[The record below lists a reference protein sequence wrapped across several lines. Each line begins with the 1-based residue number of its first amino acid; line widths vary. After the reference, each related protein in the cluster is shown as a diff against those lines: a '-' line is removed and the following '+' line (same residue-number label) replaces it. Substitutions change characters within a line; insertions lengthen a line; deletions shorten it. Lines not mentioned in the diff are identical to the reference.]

1 MRPAATATTATT
13 ATTAHRRVSFRKQ
26 DLRSATCM
34 RHALPKKHA
43 NTASVVV
50 GLSDSGSYVDFLKD
64 VMYDLSDADCK
75 LDTEL
80 EVLHGQYPFHLD
92 SRRMQMMHLGPHSIA
107 DWHRALVRAHD
118 ANPAAFAA
126 QWAQRDY
133 RVVPWRFFAALAQV
147 CEDKLRRPLSYFRI
161 DLPAKA
167 AKEAAA
173 RAKLMNGAGF
183 DVNDPD
189 AIPPSDDWE
198 WITEVHKSGG
208 RGQTQKVC
216 RWIRR

>member
-1 MRPAATATTATT
+1 MRSPASASS

-26 DLRSATCM
+26 NLRAATCM
-34 RHALPKKHA
+34 RHALPKKSA
-43 NTASVVV
+43 NTALAAVA
-50 GLSDSGSYVDFLKD
+50 LSDSGSYVDFIKD
-64 VMYDLSDADCK
+64 VMYDVSEPQLT

-80 EVLHGQYPFHLD
+80 EVIHADYPFHLD
-92 SRRMQMMHLGPHSIA
+92 SPRMKFMHLGPHSIA
-107 DWHRALVRAHD
+107 DWRRALVRAHD

-126 QWAQRDY
+126 EWAQRDY
-133 RVVPWRFFAALAQV
+133 TIVPWRFFTALVSV

-173 RAKLMNGAGF
+173 RAKLMDGAGF

-189 AIPPSDDWE
+189 AIPPSDDWV
-198 WITEVHKSGG
+198 WTTEVHKSGG
-208 RGQTQKVC
+208 KGQTQKAS
-216 RWIRR
+216 RWIRG